1 MFPFGSVAVD
11 LGASSGRCAAGR
23 LVGERIEFEVIH
35 QAPHE
40 ASEVGGRLVWDLPS
54 LIAFPERAI
63 EYAKAHFE
71 RATIGIDS
79 WGVDHGFVDR
89 ATGVV
94 MGPPV
99 CYRDLAHARAMDRL
113 RERWDELFVWTGI
126 QRQPFNT
133 VFQLLARRIE
143 DPTLSDRADW
153 FILPDLLGYALTGV
167 RHHELT
173 QASTTQLLGLDGA
186 WCDEAFEAI
195 GWPVPELAPKAP
207 GRKLAALGD
216 GVDLVSVGSH
226 DTASAV
232 LGFGRLDAT
241 KMFVNVGTWSLAGT
255 VVAQPIVNAAV
266 KSANLTNE
274 RTADGCVRLLKNVPG
289 FYVLNR
295 LHDELGLASPMAQW
309 VGAADTGF
317 QGRVNLLDEAFF
329 NPTSMADLCRELTM
343 VQPESPGEWA
353 ALGLFSLADAIAAV
367 PSDLKAA
374 TGHDIQEVRLGGGGS
389 QSAKL
394 CQAVAD
400 RTGLPVR
407 AGPPEATVL
416 GNLAAQFMAAGAC
429 DGWEGAMRLVEAS
442 AAPILYTPNA

>member
-1 MFPFGSVAVD
+1 M
-11 LGASSGRCAAGR
+11 
-23 LVGERIEFEVIH
+23 FEVIH

-40 ASEVGGRLVWDLPS
+40 PSEVDGRLVWNLQS
-54 LIAFPERAI
+54 LIAFPERAVD
-63 EYAKAHFE
+63 YAKATFE
-71 RATIGIDS
+71 RATVGIDS

-89 ATGVV
+89 QSGA
-94 MGPPV
+94 MLGPPV
-99 CYRDLAHARAMDRL
+99 CYRDLAHARAMDVL
-113 RERWDELFVWTGI
+113 RERWDDLFAWTGI

-133 VFQLLARRIE
+133 VFQLLARRLE
-143 DPTLSDRADW
+143 DPSLPARADW
-153 FILPDLLGYALTGV
+153 FILPDLLGYALAGV
-167 RHHELT
+167 RHHEVT

-186 WCDEAFEAI
+186 WCAEAFEAI
-195 GWPVPELAPKAP
+195 GWPVPALSPAEP
-207 GRKLAALGD
+207 GQRLAALGG

-232 LGFGRLDAT
+232 LGFGRLDPT

-255 VVAQPIVNAAV
+255 VVAHPIVNAAV

-274 RTADGCVRLLKNVPG
+274 RTTDGRVRLLKNVPG

-295 LHDELGLASPMAQW
+295 LHEELGIAAPVAQW
-309 VGAADTGF
+309 VGSADAGF
-317 QGRVNLLDEAFF
+317 RGRVNLLDEAFF
-329 NPTSMADLCRELTM
+329 NPASMTDLCRELTT
-343 VQPESPGEWA
+343 VQPNSLAEWA
-353 ALGLFSLADAIAAV
+353 ALGLYSLADAIAAV
-367 PSDLKAA
+367 PADLKAA

-442 AAPILYTPNA
+442 ADPVLYLPDA